1 MPKVTKM
8 TSAHFLQIAANIARA
23 KKPTAYY
30 SMEHGQQTDLP
41 VYSGGL
47 GALSGC
53 TIKSAADLKAPVV
66 AVGLLYRRGYFKQE
80 IRDGRQVALD
90 EVWDPAKHQQLVDL
104 EKAVTINIAGFDV
117 AFRLWGFPVKG
128 LSDFTIPLFLLDS
141 YGYPNPFEFQEL
153 TSNLY
158 NAHPNTRLHQEM
170 ALGIGGY
177 QLLSDLRIP
186 VACHHLN
193 EGHAAFATVAALKAL
208 GKDLGNITE
217 EDIQAVRNI
226 FAFTT
231 HTPVPAGF
239 DRFHYSQIAHSF
251 RDPFMNEAL
260 FRFGN
265 DPRNSDFINMAYLAL
280 RLSGTTNAVSQLHAQ
295 VSVDMFSEMFDLDVP
310 IIGITNGVHHL
321 TWVSDP
327 MAKLLDRFCAEWR
340 QDPRTLKKLEQEID
354 NSDLRQA
361 FCRAHQEAKQH
372 LFDELKKDTD
382 VEFDPEVFTIG
393 FARRFAGYKRGDML
407 FDDTDALL
415 RIAEEKGSLQIIY
428 AGKAHPN
435 DGHGQGVLAN
445 VIAKGQELE
454 AMSKGK
460 IKVIFW
466 PDYNLDKGKI
476 LTSGVDVWLNT
487 PLPPN
492 EASGTSGM
500 KAALNGVPQMST
512 EDGWWV
518 EGAHDDSTGWTI
530 GKDCPLDLDEA
541 EIRRQHAISLYEQ
554 LTMATEQ
561 YYNRQDDSAF
571 IDKQLRAIALNGSF
585 FNTHRMVAEGYVPKV
600 WLTDRE
606 SRPAMFVP
614 RVSREQRLRNLADT
628 SFAISATNSIK
639 SAEQTAIEALFTN
652 LPGSLRITRYDVHD
666 QAVHINRRWERLVG
680 EAIKE
685 QIIEKVPDV
694 DFVNS
699 VFVHWRKVEEF
710 TGEVMADL
718 LRTREVQIVRKP
730 GEDQRNFR
738 DGQQVSKFPFIIIP
752 EIINGELVGAYK
764 VDFRESY
771 NVGNGDEAEF
781 VKRLM
786 HYLSLKKAERLKQQ
800 MREDLAKITSRQEL
814 ITWML
819 KLMTAGGFAHMPG
832 YAVEANRVVFFENK
846 DGQLISTQA
855 IGANNEAEHWQ
866 IIEELDINQFAP
878 DAEELL
884 QAKNIPDSSFVSR
897 VQALD
902 LGEAIVFGPI
912 EMIDG
917 VPKYDIQDFGS
928 SFDSTKLSLILQQIK
943 QLFGVNGTEVR
954 KYLLLPVL
962 DGQGNILG
970 LFYAD
975 NAFSEKSLITQNYRD
990 LVEIFAERYRQL

>member
-1 MPKVTKM
+1 MPRVARM
-8 TSAHFLQIAANIARA
+8 TSAQFLQIAANIARA
-23 KKPTAYY
+23 RRPTAYY
-30 SMEHGQQTDLP
+30 SMEHGHQSDLP

-53 TIKSAADLKAPVV
+53 TIKSAADLGAPVV
-66 AVGLLYRRGYFKQE
+66 AVGLLYRKGYFSQE

-90 EVWDPAKHQQLVDL
+90 EIWDPAKHRQLVDL
-104 EKAVTINIAGFDV
+104 KKAVTINIAGFDV

-128 LSDFTIPLFLLDS
+128 LNDFTIPLFLLDS
-141 YGYPNPFEFQEL
+141 YGFPNPFQFQEL

-158 NAHPNTRLHQEM
+158 NAHPDTRLHQEM

-177 QLLSDLRIP
+177 QLLKDLGIP
-186 VACHHLN
+186 VECHHLN

-208 GKDLGNITE
+208 GKDIGNITE
-217 EDIQAVRNI
+217 KDVQAVRNI

-239 DRFHYSQIAHSF
+239 DRFHYSQILRSF
-251 RDPFMNEAL
+251 RDPFMSDAL
-260 FRFGN
+260 FRFGK

-280 RLSGTTNAVSQLHAQ
+280 RLSGITNAVSQLHAQ
-295 VSVDMFSEMFDLDVP
+295 VSIGMFNDMFDLDVP

-327 MAKLLDRFCAEWR
+327 MAELLDRFCAEWR
-340 QDPRTLKKLEQEID
+340 QDPRTLKILEQSIS
-354 NSDLRQA
+354 NSEFREA
-361 FCRAHQEAKQH
+361 FCHAHQSAKQQ
-372 LFDELKKDTD
+372 LFSELKNDTE
-382 VEFDPEVFTIG
+382 VELDPEVFTIG

-407 FDDTDALL
+407 FDDPKALL
-415 RIAEEKGSLQIIY
+415 KIAEEKGSLQIIY

-445 VIAKGQELE
+445 VIAKGKELE
-454 AMSKGK
+454 AKSKGK

-466 PDYNLDKGKI
+466 PDYDLDKGKI

-512 EDGWWV
+512 LDGWWV

-530 GKDCPLDLDEA
+530 GKDCSLDLDEA
-541 EIRRQHAISLYEQ
+541 TIRKQHAISLYEQ
-554 LTMATEQ
+554 LAIATGQ
-561 YYNRQDDSAF
+561 YYNRQNDPAF
-571 IDKQLRAIALNGSF
+571 INKQLRSIALNGSY
-585 FNTHRMVAEGYVPKV
+585 FNTHRMVVEGYVPQV
-600 WLTDRE
+600 WMADRDGL
-606 SRPAMFVP
+606 PARFIP
-614 RVSREQRLRNLADT
+614 RVSEEQRMHSLADT
-628 SFAISATNSIK
+628 AYAISAADSRK
-639 SAEQTAIEALFTN
+639 LAEQIAIETLFAN
-652 LPGSLRITRYDVHD
+652 LPGSHRITRYDVHD
-666 QAVHINRRWERLVG
+666 QAVHIDRRWERLVG
-680 EAIKE
+680 EAIEE
-685 QIIEKVPDV
+685 QIIERESDV
-694 DFVNS
+694 DFANS
-699 VFVHWRKVEEF
+699 VFVHWRTVDEF
-710 TGEVMADL
+710 SGEVMADL
-718 LRTREVQIVRKP
+718 LRTRDVQSVKKP
-730 GEDQRNFR
+730 GEDLRNFR
-738 DGQQVSKFPFIIIP
+738 DGQQASEFPFIFIP
-752 EIINGELVGAYK
+752 EIVNGELVGAYK

-781 VKRLM
+781 TKRLM
-786 HYLSLKKAERLKQQ
+786 HYLALKKAEQLKQQ
-800 MREDLAKITSRQEL
+800 MREDLAKIASREEL

-846 DGQLISTQA
+846 KGQLVSTQA
-855 IGANNEAEHWQ
+855 IGADNETEHWQ
-866 IIEELDINQFAP
+866 IIGELGIDQFAP
-878 DAEELL
+878 DAEQLL
-884 QAKNIPDSSFVSR
+884 QARNIPDSSFINR
-897 VQALD
+897 VQELN

-917 VPKYDIQDFGS
+917 VPKYDIGDFGR
-928 SFDSTKLSLILQQIK
+928 SFDSRKLSIILQQIK
-943 QLFGVNGTEVR
+943 QLFGVDGREVQ

-975 NAFSEKSLITQNYRD
+975 NAFSNKTLITQNYRD
-990 LVEIFAERYRQL
+990 LVEIFSERYRQL